1 MRAAFL
7 QLLLIAALTVG
18 AALAINQW
26 HPNRP
31 PLYFNPKAL
40 QEGEVDIAKAIEW
53 SEAGE
58 LVWIDAR
65 PRAKYEAGHV
75 EGAILLNEQDD
86 FNLLLMESI
95 AELQNNFDKRFV
107 VYCATEIC
115 AASRRVANLLRERG
129 FPEVYT
135 LNGGVISLRE
145 VGLLE

>member
-1 MRAAFL
+1 MRAIL
-7 QLLLIAALTVG
+7 CQLAVIAALSVG
-18 AALAINQW
+18 GALAINAW

-31 PLYFNPKAL
+31 PLHFNPKAL
-40 QEGEVDIAKAIEW
+40 QEGEVELATVQDW
-53 SEAGE
+53 LSAGE
-58 LVWIDAR
+58 VVWIDAR

-115 AASRRVANLLRERG
+115 AASRRVAELLRERG
-129 FPEVYT
+129 FPEVYV
-135 LNGGVISLRE
+135 LNGGIEPLRE
-145 VGLLE
+145 AGLLE